1 MNIREEREDEA
12 PDHRAAS
19 RKAGSAP
26 QTRCTPP
33 SAGIHSLVRP
43 TGQVCGPTV
52 DFGAI
57 KAGRRVW
64 GGSVDAGGDQEA
76 ELVGKGRESVW

>member
-1 MNIREEREDEA
+1 M
-12 PDHRAAS
+12 
-19 RKAGSAP
+19 
-26 QTRCTPP
+26 
-33 SAGIHSLVRP
+33 VRP

-64 GGSVDAGGDQEA
+64 GGSVDAAGDQEA
-76 ELVGKGRESVW
+76 ELLVGKGRESVW